1 MTDARRMES
10 TGHTLSIREKL
21 GYSLGDLAANLIF
34 QTLITYLAFFYTDVY
49 RLPPATAAT
58 IIFVI
63 GVLGAFVFTP
73 LIGIAADRTVS
84 RWGKFRPWILWTAIP
99 FGVLSLLAFST
110 PDLAPRAKVVYAL
123 ATYGLLML
131 VYAANNLPYS
141 ALSGVLTG
149 SMAQRNSLSAYRFVA
164 VMIAQFIIQ
173 VLLLPLVLILG
184 DGDRVLGFERVMT
197 VFAVVGTVF
206 FLITFATTRERIVPA
221 KEQTAGVLQDL
232 SDLLRNRPWK
242 VMLALTILVFINLS
256 LKGGTYVYY
265 FQYYMSEAALA
276 GFLDTS
282 GFNGVI
288 GAVNATLNG
297 LGLAGFAWPKD
308 PATSAFSLFNACG
321 IVCMIL
327 GIGVSRRLADRFGK
341 RDVFGGALLVSTVFL
356 LAFYFFPPTAVAVAF
371 AAFMLH
377 GFCYGVTIPL
387 LWAMIADVADYSEWK
402 NHRRATAIVF
412 SAMLCGLKIGLSIG
426 GALVA
431 GILAHH
437 GYQAGAPQQ
446 PEAVVDGIRLTVSVY
461 CSLPF
466 LAAVALLFLYEINK
480 RMETRIE
487 QDLQSRRQGS
497 DLHQLAAH
505 AISQPLVSHI
515 YTADPSAH
523 VFEGRLYIY
532 PSHDIDSGA
541 PFDDEGG
548 HFGMQDYH
556 VLRMDTPEGEATDC
570 GVALHVR
577 DVPWASQQ
585 MWAPDAASRNGCYYL
600 YFPAKDAHGRFRIG
614 VAAADRPEGPFTPEP
629 EPIDGAYSIDPAVFE
644 DDDGTHYLCFGG
656 IWGGQLQKYRD
667 NRYDPAHEEPAGE
680 ASALGPR
687 IGRLDAGMTRL
698 AEPTREIV
706 ILDEHG
712 QPLRADDH
720 ARRFFE
726 GPWLHKHQ
734 GRYYL
739 SYSTGDTHLLCYATS
754 DSPYGPFTYRGVILT
769 PVVGWTT
776 HHSICAF
783 QGRWYL
789 FYHDA
794 LLSGGVTHLRSVKCT
809 PLHMETDGS
818 IRTIHPYGT

>member
-10 TGHTLSIREKL
+10 TGHALSIREKL

-197 VFAVVGTVF
+197 VFAVLGTVF
-206 FLITFATTRERIVPA
+206 FLVTFATTRERIVPA

-265 FQYYMSEAALA
+265 FQYYMSQAALA
-276 GFLDTS
+276 GFLDSS
-282 GFNGVI
+282 GFNRFI
-288 GAVNATLNG
+288 GAVNAALNG

-308 PATSAFSLFNACG
+308 PATSVFSLFNACG

-341 RDVFGGALLVSTVFL
+341 RDVFGGALLVSTLFL

-377 GFCYGVTIPL
+377 GFCYGITIPL

-497 DLHQLAAH
+497 DLQQLAAH

-523 VFEGRLYIY
+523 VFEGQLYIY

-585 MWAPDAASRNGCYYL
+585 MWAPDAASRDGRYYL
-600 YFPAKDAHGRFRIG
+600 YFPAKDVHGRFRIG
-614 VAAADRPEGPFTPEP
+614 VAAADRPEGPFTAEP
-629 EPIDGAYSIDPAVFE
+629 EPIEGAYSIDPAVFE

-680 ASALGPR
+680 APALGPR
-687 IGRLDAGMTRL
+687 IGRLDPGMTRL
-698 AEPTREIV
+698 AEPTREIA

-726 GPWLHKHQ
+726 GPWLHKYQ

-809 PLHMETDGS
+809 PLHMEADGS

>member
-73 LIGIAADRTVS
+73 LIGIAADRTIS

-149 SMAQRNSLSAYRFVA
+149 SMDQRNSLSAYRFVA

-197 VFAVVGTVF
+197 IFAVVGTVF

-276 GFLDTS
+276 GFLDSS
-282 GFNGVI
+282 GFNRFI
-288 GAVNATLNG
+288 GAVNAALNG

-461 CSLPF
+461 CALPF

-497 DLHQLAAH
+497 DLQHLAAH

-523 VFEGRLYIY
+523 VFEGQLYIY

-556 VLRMDTPEGEATDC
+556 VLRMETPEGEATDC

-585 MWAPDAASRNGCYYL
+585 MWAPDAAFRDGRYYL
-600 YFPAKDAHGRFRIG
+600 YFPAKDAHGMFRIG
-614 VAAADRPEGPFTPEP
+614 VAAADRPEGPFTAEP
-629 EPIDGAYSIDPAVFE
+629 EPIEGAYSIDPAVFE

-667 NRYDPAHEEPAGE
+667 NRYDPSHQEPAGD
-680 ASALGPR
+680 SPALGPR
-687 IGRLDAGMTRL
+687 IGRLDTGMTRL

-712 QPLRADDH
+712 KPLRADDH

-726 GPWLHKHQ
+726 GPWLHKYQ

-754 DSPYGPFTYRGVILT
+754 DNPFGPFTYRGVILT

-809 PLHMETDGS
+809 PLHMEADGS